1 MAATPKKILILDD
14 NEDILEMIQEAML
27 SEGYEA
33 VSIAATDD
41 IIQSLQDSGADMLL
55 IDYLLPGV
63 NGGDLCHQ
71 VKSHPATAHLPV
83 IMLSAYP
90 RVLNSLGNYG
100 SDAFIAK
107 PFSLEEL
114 TDTVKALLY
123 KATQAEYS

>member
-1 MAATPKKILILDD
+1 MTAAAKKILILDD
-14 NEDILEMIQEAML
+14 NEDILEMIKEAML

-33 VSIAATDD
+33 VSLAATDD

-71 VKSHPATAHLPV
+71 VKAHPATAHVPV

-114 TDTVKALLY
+114 TDTVRALLS
-123 KATQAEYS
+123 KAEQAACE

>member
-14 NEDILEMIQEAML
+14 NEDILEMIKEAML

-33 VSIAATDD
+33 ISIAATDD
-41 IIQSLQDSGADMLL
+41 IIQSLQNSGADMLL

-63 NGGDLCHQ
+63 NGGELCHQ

-114 TDTVKALLY
+114 TETVKALLY
-123 KATQAEYS
+123 KPEHAECD

>member
-1 MAATPKKILILDD
+1 MAAIPKKILILDD
-14 NEDILEMIQEAML
+14 NEDILEMIKEAML

-33 VSIAATDD
+33 ISIAATDD
-41 IIQSLQDSGADMLL
+41 IIQSLLNSGADMLL

-114 TDTVKALLY
+114 TETVKALLY
-123 KATQAEYS
+123 KPEHAEL

>member
-41 IIQSLQDSGADMLL
+41 IIQSLHDSGADMLL

>member
-41 IIQSLQDSGADMLL
+41 IIRSLQDSGADMLL